1 MQMVAKRLMPEL
13 KTESQAIDL
22 PELVAAPTLAGKAQA
37 AIDAAGAGD
46 IAPSAASDLV
56 SAIASAARVVEIT
69 ELQQRL
75 EAIERQLQPKK
86 EAKK

>member
-1 MQMVAKRLMPEL
+1 
-13 KTESQAIDL
+13 
-22 PELVAAPTLAGKAQA
+22 
-37 AIDAAGAGD
+37 
-46 IAPSAASDLV
+46 V